1 MTHDTRVVDWLG
13 HSGASLKMGRSGGEI
28 HSLSLRKRPWF
39 IDRSFIVFRSVSGRG
54 FNNL

>member
-13 HSGASLKMGRSGGEI
+13 HSGASFKIGRSGGEI
-28 HSLSLRKRPWF
+28 HSFSQQRPWWF
-39 IDRSFIVFRSVSGRG
+39 IVRSFIVFRSISGRG

>member
-13 HSGASLKMGRSGGEI
+13 HSGASFKMGRSGGEI
-28 HSLSLRKRPWF
+28 HSLSQQRPWF